1 MSRSQEKV
9 AITREKGVPGGE
21 AIAPGVVAPGLVL
34 AGSSPRPPDLQ
45 LRTWRP
51 GRAKRLPGARLA
63 RGE

>member
-45 LRTWRP
+45 LRS
-51 GRAKRLPGARLA
+51 GPGAPAGPSVCRALA
-63 RGE
+63 